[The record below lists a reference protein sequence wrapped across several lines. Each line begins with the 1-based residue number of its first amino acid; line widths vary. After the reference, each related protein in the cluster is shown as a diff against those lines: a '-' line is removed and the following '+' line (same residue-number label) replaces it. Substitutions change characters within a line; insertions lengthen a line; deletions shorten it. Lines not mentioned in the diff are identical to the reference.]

1 MRSTTCLIRP
11 LDSDQSQSARWNPY
25 RAATMK
31 GIRHPVSRIYFHTST
46 HTAELMGSERGW
58 LRTIAANAA
67 QPWWGLDG
75 IDPLDRALDI
85 ANMIVPGREGQYVLD
100 IANATMIHDRDRHRS
115 GDNDATRVK
124 DYADP
129 IRNVHYDPTTRNALV
144 DTLRTCLRVTNLPL
158 KVGDHVV
165 YSANAELNT
174 AIATG
179 NDQVCLA
186 AKIHG
191 WCEIHPWFEE
201 DDRSWFADVIECAIA
216 DGLYREDIW
225 TTGILGN
232 PSERQR
238 VRQGWG
244 DVVTLLRDT
253 TTHPGEV
260 VLSYS
265 VCDGFPDPEV
275 STSMPPWPTGVPQ
288 DWDALTPDQQKERT
302 DARRLWY
309 DLEPDQ
315 RWETAI
321 AGLRYLRPWANI
333 TPENLATATF
343 GPDVNLFDVFHP
355 DRVERVR
362 VAFEVDAQTE
372 AEEEERHATQTA

>member
-1 MRSTTCLIRP
+1 
-11 LDSDQSQSARWNPY
+11 
-25 RAATMK
+25 
-31 GIRHPVSRIYFHTST
+31 
-46 HTAELMGSERGW
+46 MGSERGW
-58 LRTIAANAA
+58 LRTIAAF
-67 QPWWGLDG
+67 
-75 IDPLDRALDI
+75 DPLDRALDI

-100 IANATMIHDRDRHRS
+100 IANATMIHDRDRYRS

-124 DYADP
+124 DYADQALEDHKHYQDTWKRYALSGADP

-225 TTGILGN
+225 TTGVLGN

-275 STSMPPWPTGVPQ
+275 STSMPPWPAGVPQ
-288 DWDALTPDQQKERT
+288 DWDVLTPDQQKERT

-315 RWETAI
+315 RWKTAM
-321 AGLRYLRPWANI
+321 AGIRSAQPWANI
-333 TPENLATATF
+333 TPDNLATTTF
-343 GPDVNLFDVFHP
+343 GPDVTLIDLFHS
-355 DRVERVR
+355 DRVERIQI
-362 VAFEVDAQTE
+362 AFEGDAKAE
-372 AEEEERHATQTA
+372 AEEEARRDEPCVTMVADGLLNELVE